1 MASETALETNA
12 EAGTDVRRQAET
24 RHRTDASTPNTGSGT
39 SPSIQL
45 RMSDVTRRFGDF
57 VAVDGINIEL
67 HSGEVFALL
76 GPSGC
81 GKTTSLRMVAGLE
94 KLDGG
99 SIRMRDRVLADA
111 ETGMVLPPERR
122 NIAMVFQSYAVWPH
136 MTVEQNVAFPLR
148 MRKVRRAERRR
159 RVEEILEITGLSSM
173 ADRPA
178 TALSGG
184 QQQRVALARALVY
197 TPDLM
202 LLDEPLS
209 NLDAKLRTQMRRELR
224 RLNQE
229 LGITMLF
236 VTHDQDEALSLADR
250 IAVMNR
256 GRVEQVGTPAEL
268 YERPQTPFVRDF
280 LGRVLVIPG
289 VLSVSAGQPTV
300 RLSDPELGQEVVVL
314 PEAPEGLA
322 DGTAV
327 GVYCR
332 PEDTE
337 IVADANT
344 ATPGPNQIRTRIA
357 SAAYLGDCM
366 EYVVKVS
373 GKTAVLSGPR
383 RTPYAVGDSVLL
395 QVDPSRASVW
405 PL

>member
-1 MASETALETNA
+1 MASETAITIDTEARA
-12 EAGTDVRRQAET
+12 EARLPADGPVTPP
-24 RHRTDASTPNTGSGT
+24 ASEITNGV
-39 SPSIQL
+39 QL
-45 RMSDVTRRFGDF
+45 QMTNVTRRFGDF
-57 VAVDGINIEL
+57 VAVDGIDIEL

-94 KLDGG
+94 RPDGG

-111 ETGMVLPPERR
+111 ESGKMLPPEKR

-136 MTVEQNVAFPLR
+136 MTVAQNVGFPLR
-148 MRKVRRAERRR
+148 MRKVKRAERRR
-159 RVEEILEITGLSSM
+159 RVQEILEVTGLGAM
-173 ADRPA
+173 ADRPS
-178 TALSGG
+178 TSLSGG

-197 TPDLM
+197 TPDLL

-250 IAVMNR
+250 IAVMNQ
-256 GRVEQVGTPAEL
+256 GRVEQVGAPMEL
-268 YERPQTPFVRDF
+268 YERPRTPFVRDF
-280 LGRVLVIPG
+280 LGRLLVLPG
-289 VLSVSAGQPTV
+289 VLSLDGGTPAV
-300 RLSDPELGQEVVVL
+300 RLDSRDLGQDHVLL
-314 PEAPEGLA
+314 PEAPAGLA

-327 GVYCR
+327 GLYCR
-332 PEDTE
+332 PEDVE
-337 IVADANT
+337 IVADAST
-344 ATPGPNQIRTRIA
+344 VTPGPNQIRTRIV

-366 EYVVKVS
+366 EYVVKIS
-373 GKTAVLSGPR
+373 GMTAVLSGPR
-383 RTPYAVGDSVLL
+383 RTPYGVGDDVLL
-395 QVDPSRASVW
+395 QIDPARASVW